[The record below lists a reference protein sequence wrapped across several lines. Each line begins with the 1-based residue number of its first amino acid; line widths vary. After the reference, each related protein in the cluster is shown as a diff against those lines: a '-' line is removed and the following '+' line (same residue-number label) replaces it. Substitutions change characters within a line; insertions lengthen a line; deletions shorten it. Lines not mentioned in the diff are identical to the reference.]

1 MRKLALAPIVLLIAS
16 GHLSASEN
24 PASAAAPPTA
34 APVVA
39 TVPAAPA
46 TPAPV
51 PTTVPS
57 LSGKWLSSL
66 IDEVFLE
73 QSGDKITGTY
83 EYMDD
88 DDVTQSGKIEA
99 VLKDQVIQGKWW
111 ERPKVGSGEEM
122 RGDLEWKVVDDGKS
136 LMGWYRDE
144 GDEEKTDWNLT
155 R

>member
-1 MRKLALAPIVLLIAS
+1 MRKLALAPLVLLIAS
-16 GHLSASEN
+16 SHLSASEN
-24 PASAAAPPTA
+24 PASASAPPSATPMAAPA
-34 APVVA
+34 
-39 TVPAAPA
+39 PAAPA
-46 TPAPV
+46 APAPA
-51 PTTVPS
+51 TVPS

-83 EYMDD
+83 EYLDD

-99 VLKDQVIQGKWW
+99 VLKDKVIQGKWW

-122 RGDLEWKVVDDGKS
+122 RGDLEWKLVDDGQS

-144 GDEEKTDWNLT
+144 GDEEKTDWNLN